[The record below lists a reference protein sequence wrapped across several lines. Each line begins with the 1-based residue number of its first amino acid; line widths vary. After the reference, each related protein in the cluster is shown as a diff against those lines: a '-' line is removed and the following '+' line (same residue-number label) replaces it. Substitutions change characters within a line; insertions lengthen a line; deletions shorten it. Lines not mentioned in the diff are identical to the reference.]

1 MRALMGESLK
11 KSLFL
16 GTSIAGLLL
25 AGQAMAQQ
33 GNSNETVIVTGTRV
47 QGMTAADSA
56 APIQVLGSDA
66 LTHGSGSQDLRQ
78 SLGQTVPSFTSQNF
92 GGDLSNLT
100 RAANLRGLSPNDTL
114 VLVNGKRRHLASAF
128 ATGGGGFG
136 GNSAP
141 DLSMIPTAAL
151 DHVEVLLD
159 GAAAQYGTDAISGVV
174 NLILKKRSSG
184 GVVSVTGG
192 RRFNTEGDTYDYSIN
207 MGLPLFDKG
216 YINLTF
222 DKQYSNFVQLG
233 GADSRLLDINGNEA
247 VEGLIGVGAT
257 PGNNTFVANA
267 QGVVPCTGGVCIPL
281 ANRRGMENYPR
292 SNHENSS
299 PEINQ
304 TVISYNAGYDFS
316 DNLSI
321 YSFGTWGHRYG
332 IGMEN
337 VRMPSQI
344 IATPGSNQPCSPTNP
359 QGYLTASSTPDGLT
373 PACYNG
379 TGVGQVPVAG
389 SIGALGTPNA
399 GINSRNQIIISGQ
412 AGTMY
417 TPGELV
423 MYPNGFEPQEA
434 VKDTDYQYNL
444 GVTAKV
450 GDWDVDASISYGKD
464 MNDIYTLNSGNRALF
479 IDTHTSPTT
488 FYDGSFSAS
497 QFVGT
502 VDVTRR
508 FDIGLAG
515 PLNFAFGFEA
525 REDMYQ
531 IKPGDPASQYKEGG
545 QSFPG
550 YSNAVAGS
558 HSRKNYSGYL
568 DLEFVPIQSV
578 DIDIAGRAE
587 HYSDFGDT
595 QIGKITARWDI
606 TPEWAV
612 RGTMSTGFRAPN
624 LQEEWYNT
632 VNVSPTSATIQLPAN
647 SAAAGVLGFSPL
659 KPEIST
665 SYSVGIVAHPF
676 ADLSL
681 TIDAYSIALGDR
693 ISSSSTV
700 YLRGGSPL
708 IPACGDAINA
718 LGVSLDPT
726 AGRVGCSSFVNGFGT
741 LTQGVDLTVSYPT
754 DFGDMGL
761 IDWTLAGNYNSIK
774 VSRVAPVPPQ
784 LAGVPGGTFFTPLT
798 LFNFAHTT
806 PNLKVGLTGTWSLDE
821 WGFTFRETFYGP
833 DKGLTSPNGGTPYY
847 DDSTGSVGITDV
859 EGRYNFT
866 EAVQLA
872 IGANNVFGIPAPASC
887 VIGGTN
893 SSGGVNPCG
902 GGVVAYSP
910 RGTPFDPYGGY
921 YYGRL
926 TINW

>member
-1 MRALMGESLK
+1 
-11 KSLFL
+11 
-16 GTSIAGLLL
+16 
-25 AGQAMAQQ
+25 
-33 GNSNETVIVTGTRV
+33 
-47 QGMTAADSA
+47 
-56 APIQVLGSDA
+56 
-66 LTHGSGSQDLRQ
+66 
-78 SLGQTVPSFTSQNF
+78 
-92 GGDLSNLT
+92 
-100 RAANLRGLSPNDTL
+100 
-114 VLVNGKRRHLASAF
+114 
-128 ATGGGGFG
+128 
-136 GNSAP
+136 
-141 DLSMIPTAAL
+141 
-151 DHVEVLLD
+151 
-159 GAAAQYGTDAISGVV
+159 
-174 NLILKKRSSG
+174 
-184 GVVSVTGG
+184 
-192 RRFNTEGDTYDYSIN
+192 
-207 MGLPLFDKG
+207 
-216 YINLTF
+216 
-222 DKQYSNFVQLG
+222 
-233 GADSRLLDINGNEA
+233 
-247 VEGLIGVGAT
+247 
-257 PGNNTFVANA
+257 
-267 QGVVPCTGGVCIPL
+267 
-281 ANRRGMENYPR
+281 
-292 SNHENSS
+292 
-299 PEINQ
+299 
-304 TVISYNAGYDFS
+304 
-316 DNLSI
+316 
-321 YSFGTWGHRYG
+321 
-332 IGMEN
+332 
-337 VRMPSQI
+337 
-344 IATPGSNQPCSPTNP
+344 
-359 QGYLTASSTPDGLT
+359 
-373 PACYNG
+373 
-379 TGVGQVPVAG
+379 
-389 SIGALGTPNA
+389 
-399 GINSRNQIIISGQ
+399 
-412 AGTMY
+412 
-417 TPGELV
+417 
-423 MYPNGFEPQEA
+423 
-434 VKDTDYQYNL
+434 
-444 GVTAKV
+444 
-450 GDWDVDASISYGKD
+450 
-464 MNDIYTLNSGNRALF
+464 
-479 IDTHTSPTT
+479 
-488 FYDGSFSAS
+488 
-497 QFVGT
+497 
-502 VDVTRR
+502 
-508 FDIGLAG
+508 
-515 PLNFAFGFEA
+515 
-525 REDMYQ
+525 MYQ

>member
-1 MRALMGESLK
+1 VRALVPE
-11 KSLFL
+11 
-16 GTSIAGLLL
+16 
-25 AGQAMAQQ
+25 
-33 GNSNETVIVTGTRV
+33 VVV
-47 QGMTAADSA
+47 HDTAY
-56 APIQVLGSDA
+56 VL
-66 LTHGSGSQDLRQ
+66 
-78 SLGQTVPSFTSQNF
+78 
-92 GGDLSNLT
+92 
-100 RAANLRGLSPNDTL
+100 
-114 VLVNGKRRHLASAF
+114 
-128 ATGGGGFG
+128 
-136 GNSAP
+136 
-141 DLSMIPTAAL
+141 
-151 DHVEVLLD
+151 
-159 GAAAQYGTDAISGVV
+159 
-174 NLILKKRSSG
+174 
-184 GVVSVTGG
+184 
-192 RRFNTEGDTYDYSIN
+192 
-207 MGLPLFDKG
+207 
-216 YINLTF
+216 
-222 DKQYSNFVQLG
+222 
-233 GADSRLLDINGNEA
+233 
-247 VEGLIGVGAT
+247 
-257 PGNNTFVANA
+257 
-267 QGVVPCTGGVCIPL
+267 
-281 ANRRGMENYPR
+281 
-292 SNHENSS
+292 
-299 PEINQ
+299 
-304 TVISYNAGYDFS
+304 
-316 DNLSI
+316 
-321 YSFGTWGHRYG
+321 
-332 IGMEN
+332 
-337 VRMPSQI
+337 
-344 IATPGSNQPCSPTNP
+344 
-359 QGYLTASSTPDGLT
+359 
-373 PACYNG
+373 
-379 TGVGQVPVAG
+379 
-389 SIGALGTPNA
+389 ALGTPGA
-399 GINSRNQIIISGQ
+399 GINAKNQIIISGQ
-412 AGTMY
+412 AGTFY

-444 GVTAKV
+444 GVNAKV
-450 GDWDVDASISYGKD
+450 GDWDVDASVSYGKD
-464 MNDIYTLNSGNRALF
+464 VNDIYTLNSGNRALF
-479 IDTHTSPTT
+479 IDTHTSPVN

-515 PLNFAFGFEA
+515 PMNFAFGFEA
-525 REDMYQ
+525 REDAYQ

-568 DLEFVPIQSV
+568 DIELVPIQSV

-606 TPEWAV
+606 TPEWAI

-632 VNVSPTSATIQLPAN
+632 VNVSPTSATVQLPAN
-647 SAAAGVLGFSPL
+647 SAAAGILGFSNL

-665 SYSVGIVAHPF
+665 SYSLGIVAHPF

-681 TIDAYSIALGDR
+681 TIDAYSISLGDR

-700 YLRGGSPL
+700 YLRGGTPL

-761 IDWTLAGNYNSIK
+761 IDWTLAGNYNSNKI
-774 VSRVAPVPPQ
+774 SRVAPVPPQ
-784 LAGVPGGTFFTPLT
+784 LAAVPGGTFFTPLT

-806 PNLKVGLTGTWSLDE
+806 PNLKVGLTGTWSLDA
-821 WGFTFRETFYGP
+821 WGLTVRETFYGP
-833 DKGLTSPNGGTPYY
+833 DKGLTSPNGGLPYY
-847 DDSTGSVGITDV
+847 DDSTGSVGITDL

-866 EAVQLA
+866 DTVQLA
-872 IGANNVFGIPAPASC
+872 IGANNVFGIPAKSSC
-887 VIGGTN
+887 LIGGTN

-902 GGVVAYSP
+902 GGVVAYNP
-910 RGTPFDPYGGY
+910 VGTPYDPYGGY